1 MSRPTGKRSLSA
13 SFKKLFVS
21 KREVAVPEKDALV
34 ELAKLEGVSEVVF
47 PTGFAPQSITV
58 PTRFAAL
65 ANYLIEH
72 GE

>member
-13 SFKKLFVS
+13 SFKALFIS
-21 KREVAVPEKDALV
+21 KQENPMPEDALT

-47 PTGFAPQSITV
+47 LTGSALQSITV

-65 ANYLIEH
+65 AKHLIEH

>member
-13 SFKKLFVS
+13 SFKALFVLKQEDS
-21 KREVAVPEKDALV
+21 VPEDALT

-47 PTGFAPQSITV
+47 PAGSAPQNITV

-65 ANYLIEH
+65 AKYLIEH